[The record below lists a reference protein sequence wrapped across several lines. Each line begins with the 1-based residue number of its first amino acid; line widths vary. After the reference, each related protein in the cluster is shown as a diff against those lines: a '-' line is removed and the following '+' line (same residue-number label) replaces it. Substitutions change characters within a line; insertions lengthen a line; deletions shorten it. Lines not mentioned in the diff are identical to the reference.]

1 METEPM
7 PHVIVKLYPGRTE
20 EQKMRLTEEIVRD
33 VVEIAKCAE
42 KSVSVAFVDV
52 APEEWAE
59 KVYKPDILE
68 SGAKLF
74 KEPGYNPFK

>member
-1 METEPM
+1 M

-20 EQKMRLTEEIVRD
+20 EQKTRLADELVRS

-42 KSVSVAFVDV
+42 KSVSVAIEEV

-59 KVYKPDILE
+59 KVYRPDILGHAP
-68 SGAKLF
+68 SLYRK
-74 KEPGYNPFK
+74 PGYDPFN